1 MNSIVCVKRVLDPA
15 IPPGKFVI
23 DAEKN
28 RVVPP
33 QGIPQIMNPYDAHA
47 LELALRLKAANG
59 GRVTALSLEASD
71 SDEIVRQAIAMGA
84 DEGILLHDAVF
95 EGLSSFGTASV
106 LTKTIEKIGDYQL
119 ILCGREA
126 VDWDEGLVGPL
137 IADNLGLPL
146 ITLAMEAALTNG
158 KLRVKRVTLD
168 GYQVFD
174 AALPA
179 VVTVSNEVGKPR
191 LPTGLGIISAARRK
205 LTVWSAQD
213 TGALLPAAGEGE
225 RQKRL
230 SRLFTQEQGR
240 ACEFVTG
247 NTVDEAAAK
256 LIGALRETGIV

>member
-15 IPPGKFVI
+15 LPPGKFVI
-23 DAEKN
+23 DAEEK

-71 SDEIVRQAIAMGA
+71 SDEIVRHAIAMGA
-84 DEGILLHDAVF
+84 DEGILLHDVAF
-95 EGLSSFGTASV
+95 EGLSSFGTASA
-106 LTKTIEKIGDYQL
+106 LTKAIEKIGDYQL

-126 VDWDEGLVGPL
+126 VDWDEGLVGPF

-146 ITLAMEAALTNG
+146 ITLAMEAALINA

-179 VVTVSNEVGKPR
+179 VVTVSNEVGNR
-191 LPTGLGIISAARRK
+191 ACRRA
-205 LTVWSAQD
+205 WGSS
-213 TGALLPAAGEGE
+213 LLPVESLPSGPLRIRVASRRREKERDEKGSRDFSRRSRAGHVN
-225 RQKRL
+225 
-230 SRLFTQEQGR
+230 S
-240 ACEFVTG
+240 
-247 NTVDEAAAK
+247 
-256 LIGALRETGIV
+256 